1 MKKVY
6 EKPEAVVVTFDS
18 VDGTNA
24 ITTSSVSALK
34 DVKKTAK
41 NAISF

>member
-1 MKKVY
+1 MKKY
-6 EKPEAVVVTFDS
+6 EKPEAVIVTFDS

-24 ITTSSVSALK
+24 ITTSTVSSLK
-34 DVKKTAK
+34 DVKKNSN